1 MYPISV
7 FFFLNVRC
15 VCVCNCIIIIYYKC
29 MNIRKNWKSSQ
40 WPIESCVV
48 WPDFAAASLI
58 INSNIAVRFL
68 LGGICEQERT
78 YTIFSSL
85 PSLLQLQFL
94 SLLPWFTGLLRF
106 VRCHSQEN
114 DNHQSERIL
123 AARSHH
129 TSPQIANIVFILS
142 LSHLLQTI
150 ARRRNTTNSI
160 HTSRRV
166 LLTHLQS
173 TGCWPVCPQRGFSFL
188 LQCYLLIYGNS
199 RALACTS
206 HSICPVSISPSVFS
220 FILKIIIK
228 I

>member
-142 LSHLLQTI
+142 LSSI
-150 ARRRNTTNSI
+150 TNYRPPPKYNKFNSHIPSCFANASSI
-160 HTSRRV
+160 YW
-166 LLTHLQS
+166 L
-173 TGCWPVCPQRGFSFL
+173 
-188 LQCYLLIYGNS
+188 
-199 RALACTS
+199 LAC
-206 HSICPVSISPSVFS
+206 VSTKRIFVFATMLFTYLWKFSSPCLHITLHMSCVYIS
-220 FILKIIIK
+220 
-228 I
+228 